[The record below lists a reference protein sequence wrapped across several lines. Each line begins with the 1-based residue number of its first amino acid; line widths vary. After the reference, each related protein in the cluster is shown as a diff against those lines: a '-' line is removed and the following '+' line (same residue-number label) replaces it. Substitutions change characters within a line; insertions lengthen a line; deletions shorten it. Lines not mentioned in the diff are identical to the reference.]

1 MNPRM
6 HDLSRAELRDLRL
19 RAYRGELPSAELT
32 VALLEALED
41 AAGAADCTSSSLP
54 DEVMDLVKERENSH
68 EQEREREKDHR
79 EELRERD
86 AEHAEE
92 IRKLRTEHEEGIND
106 RDAQIVELE
115 ARLIAVHVGTEVRDV
130 L

>member
-6 HDLSRAELRDLRL
+6 HDLSCAELRDLRL
-19 RAYRGELPSAELT
+19 RAYRGELPSAELV

-41 AAGAADCTSSSLP
+41 AARAADCTSAALP

-68 EQEREREKDHR
+68 EQARVREEEHR
-79 EELRERD
+79 EELCEKD

-92 IRKLRTEHEEGIND
+92 IRKL
-106 RDAQIVELE
+106 Q
-115 ARLIAVHVGTEVRDV
+115 VGRAYGSR
-130 L
+130 